1 MHGLYTNSLHNCPAC
16 GATWIGDEI
25 PPDIRHHYGVAS
37 HFRRSIGIYD
47 MELDM
52 TIAIACPDCGAMFDR
67 WTGTRLNSAPYANK
81 MN

>member
-1 MHGLYTNSLHNCPAC
+1 
-16 GATWIGDEI
+16 
-25 PPDIRHHYGVAS
+25 
-37 HFRRSIGIYD
+37 